1 MVLVFLLKMEK
12 LNIACCIC
20 MTGMLILN
28 ILNKIVT
35 LKLNN
40 GLQDWKTEHQAVTKA
55 KIKRA
60 ESASLKGSE
69 TNKLYR
75 RLIMKYSEMPAS
87 F

>member
-1 MVLVFLLKMEK
+1 MTMTRK
-12 LNIACCIC
+12 LNI
-20 MTGMLILN
+20 
-28 ILNKIVT
+28 
-35 LKLNN
+35 NN
-40 GLQDWKTEHQAVTKA
+40 GLQDWNTEDQAVTKA